1 MTLKDLHINP
11 TYNTSKDDLI
21 NNFFVPLL
29 DNSKKYDR
37 GVGYFSSSWINE
49 ALEEMLN
56 FANNGGSAHAWLAGS
71 NARGIWH
78 KWVYREGRQVI
89 IHTYVF

>member
-1 MTLKDLHINP
+1 MAFIDLDIDT

-37 GVGYFSSSWINE
+37 SVGYFSSS
-49 ALEEMLN
+49 
-56 FANNGGSAHAWLAGS
+56 
-71 NARGIWH
+71 
-78 KWVYREGRQVI
+78 
-89 IHTYVF
+89 